1 MLTYELLTGASP
13 FTIEGDKN
21 TQQDISKRIISAEPM
36 MPDILSPDVKDFILK
51 VRDNWHTNLGF
62 CILPSKVVAYAMKLF
77 SAIYRNQFD

>member
-51 VRDNWHTNLGF
+51 VRDNWQTNLGF
-62 CILPSKVVAYAMKLF
+62 CILPSKVVSHAMQLF
-77 SAIYRNQFD
+77 SDI

>member
-51 VRDNWHTNLGF
+51 VRKEEWNGATWAGE
-62 CILPSKVVAYAMKLF
+62 S
-77 SAIYRNQFD
+77 

>member
-1 MLTYELLTGASP
+1 MDWWSLGVLTYELLTGASP

-51 VRDNWHTNLGF
+51 VKEDSTSELYSRYRQRALQLGE
-62 CILPSKVVAYAMKLF
+62 YG
-77 SAIYRNQFD
+77 